1 MTTRKV
7 YISRKRELFDRLCI
21 YITHYSRIGPNRII
35 KPETFKRLTAEEL
48 QRVVSAF
55 ETIELSLMESHNK
68 QNSQPRPFYV
78 LNIPYENQDEYLK
91 NKQVVVCKEKKK
103 KRRVF

>member
-7 YISRKRELFDRLCI
+7 YTSRKRELFNRLCI
-21 YITHYSRIGPNRII
+21 YITHYNRTGPNRII
-35 KPETFKRLTAEEL
+35 KPETFKRLTTEEL

-55 ETIELSLMESHNK
+55 ETIELSLMESNNK
-68 QNSQPRPFYV
+68 QNSQPCPFYV
-78 LNIPYENQDEYLK
+78 LNIPYENQGEYLK
-91 NKQVVVCKEKKK
+91 NRQVVYKEKKK